1 MNTKRIKCILTGGC
15 KFKSSD
21 TESKCNDKEKCSPLY
36 EEIGK
41 CYDRIDYGNGTHINA
56 YIVKKCKICGNITA
70 KTVYSNEFTRYTSP
84 VRVDDCVKK
93 LIAKGYVDKVDFF
106 LEHEND
112 NIPWK

>member
-1 MNTKRIKCILTGGC
+1 MNW
-15 KFKSSD
+15 F
-21 TESKCNDKEKCSPLY
+21 KEKCSHLY

-93 LIAKGYVDKVDFF
+93 LIDMLTRLISFWNTKMIIYRGNKWRSI
-106 LEHEND
+106 E
-112 NIPWK
+112 

>member
-1 MNTKRIKCILTGGC
+1 MNW
-15 KFKSSD
+15 F
-21 TESKCNDKEKCSPLY
+21 KEKCSHLY

-84 VRVDDCVKK
+84 VRVEDCVKK

>member
-1 MNTKRIKCILTGGC
+1 MNW
-15 KFKSSD
+15 F
-21 TESKCNDKEKCSPLY
+21 KEKCSHLY

-41 CYDRIDYGNGTHINA
+41 YYDRIDYGNGTHINA

-70 KTVYSNEFTRYTSP
+70 KTVYSNEFTAHTSSIK
-84 VRVDDCVKK
+84 VDDCVKK

>member
-1 MNTKRIKCILTGGC
+1 MNW
-15 KFKSSD
+15 F
-21 TESKCNDKEKCSPLY
+21 KEKCSHLY

-41 CYDRIDYGNGTHINA
+41 CYDRIDYGNGTYINA

-93 LIAKGYVDKVDFF
+93 LIAKRNRQRLMQKEKQKQ
-106 LEHEND
+106 LRL
-112 NIPWK
+112 KLKLKQK